1 LTSRGLVDRQRSF
14 LLMVVYIYIR
24 EELEGLFLTHSPLT
38 QKHANMCIDIEI
50 STFSCVWKKV
60 SKDRPK
66 QGSLCSQEW
75 MRVVCPACVVCVV
88 FPACVVHVVC
98 PACVVCVVIPACVV
112 RVVCPA
118 CVVCVVFPACVVRVV
133 FPACVVRVVCPACV
147 VFVVFPAC
155 VVRVVCPACVVCPAT
170 STCKARADHHTV
182 FLSRFICRASATGS
196 HTSHTPY
203 PPNSCL

>member
-1 LTSRGLVDRQRSF
+1 MTSRGLVDRQRSF

-118 CVVCVVFPACVVRVV
+118 CVVC
-133 FPACVVRVVCPACV
+133 
-147 VFVVFPAC
+147 
-155 VVRVVCPACVVCPAT
+155 PAT